1 MDKLDT
7 ALKNSG
13 DNGFVTIEALA
24 KEFTT
29 PAWADLAKENSP
41 LNQILT
47 TPYFKKAN
55 LEHDQ
60 IDVDYLRLMGLL
72 HCAGK
77 PRDKAVAFYSVL

>member
-1 MDKLDT
+1 MEKVDL

-13 DNGFVTIEALA
+13 DSGFVTIDALR

-29 PAWADLAKENSP
+29 PAWADLQKEESP

-47 TPYFKKAN
+47 SQHFKKAN

-60 IDVDYLRLMGLL
+60 IDVDYLKLIGLL

-77 PRDKAVAFYSVL
+77 PRDKAAAFYGIL